1 MKHYVYFDKMIKSV
15 RIMITKEKINRI
27 NELAKKAKSV
37 GLTVEEAEERAL
49 LRREYIDAFKA
60 DLRSKLERIEF
71 VDESHDHDDRLN

>member
-1 MKHYVYFDKMIKSV
+1 MIKSV

-37 GLTVEEAEERAL
+37 GLTVDETEERAL

-71 VDESHDHDDRLN
+71 VDESNDHDDRLN

>member
-1 MKHYVYFDKMIKSV
+1 MIKSV

-60 DLRSKLERIEF
+60 DLRLKLERIEF
-71 VDESHDHDDRLN
+71 VDEFHDHDDRLN

>member
-1 MKHYVYFDKMIKSV
+1 MIKSV

>member
-1 MKHYVYFDKMIKSV
+1 MIKSV
-15 RIMITKEKINRI
+15 RIMITREKINRI

-37 GLTVEEAEERAL
+37 GLTVDETEERAL

>member
-1 MKHYVYFDKMIKSV
+1 MIKSV

-71 VDESHDHDDRLN
+71 VDEFHDHDDRLN

>member
-1 MKHYVYFDKMIKSV
+1 MIKSV

-49 LRREYIDAFKA
+49 LRHEYIDAFKA

>member
-1 MKHYVYFDKMIKSV
+1 MIKSV

-37 GLTVEEAEERAL
+37 GLTVDETEERAL

>member
-1 MKHYVYFDKMIKSV
+1 MIKSV

-71 VDESHDHDDRLN
+71 VNESHDHDDRLN

>member
-1 MKHYVYFDKMIKSV
+1 MIKSV

-71 VDESHDHDDRLN
+71 VDEFHDHDDRQIGRAHV

>member
-71 VDESHDHDDRLN
+71 VDEFHDHDDRLN

>member
-1 MKHYVYFDKMIKSV
+1 
-15 RIMITKEKINRI
+15 MITKEKINRI

-49 LRREYIDAFKA
+49 LRREYIDAFKT

-71 VDESHDHDDRLN
+71 VDEFHDHDDRLN

>member
-1 MKHYVYFDKMIKSV
+1 MIKSV

-37 GLTVEEAEERAL
+37 GLTVEETEERAL